1 MLSVA
6 LPPRLARRF
15 AKGELLLILAIT
27 LSKKVLFAS
36 IGKSIYTLSK
46 TYIKAF

>member
-6 LPPRLARRF
+6 LLPRSARRF
-15 AKGELLLILAIT
+15 AKGELLLILATI
-27 LSKKVLFAS
+27 LSKKVSFAS
-36 IGKSIYTLSK
+36 IGKLIYILSN

>member
-1 MLSVA
+1 MLSIV
-6 LPPRLARRF
+6 LPPKLARRF
-15 AKGELLLILAIT
+15 ARELLLILAT
-27 LSKKVLFAS
+27 VLSKKVLFIS